1 MNFIQRHIVFAITAF
16 FLGIFIN
23 QVILQYYL
31 SSVSDYSMFA
41 HFLSPQEQIAVTRE
55 FFKNAGAYGEAG
67 ENTLIATGLG
77 FFISYIIAIVVHR
90 KFFAPKLE
98 SDRHGTAKFATI
110 KEIEATNLLQDP
122 KILDKVEKRH
132 GLIVG
137 AIEYKIGIPIVRY
150 DTGKALTLKQLMH
163 YGHQHMLLI
172 APTGGGK
179 GVGIVTPNLLNYPD
193 SVVMYDMKGKDWET
207 TAGHRAKNLNNV
219 CIKFEPTNGDGSSC
233 KYNPMEFIK
242 VGTPEEVS
250 QAGNLALMLID
261 GDGKGFD
268 GNHFKENGA
277 KLLGAIILHVIYTKK
292 DKNLASVAAMLSG
305 IDPDTG
311 DAYKSGVKG
320 WLGEMCGQGKDNS
333 GKPHESH
340 LAKYAI
346 AHNITKEV
354 AKEHLALLIDD
365 KGYNR
370 NIKQIASSLY
380 FNNGEKEVA
389 GIISSANSPLTL
401 FNDPIIAQNTS
412 ESTIN
417 LNDFQSG
424 AKAVSLY
431 IVVMANDQE
440 RIRPLT
446 RILITQIISTVQ
458 SSEHGKLREL
468 LFLLDEFATLKK
480 MPVVANALATIR
492 SFKARFLLVVQDL
505 SQLDE
510 YYDKLASSIIAN
522 CGVRIGYPSNDLVTN
537 EKLAKWTGDTT
548 YIAETVST
556 AVSKQQGFAMGSSA
570 TTTTSKQESHR
581 TLLTA
586 NEIATMGTRTL
597 IFREGK
603 NAIYGTSYNYRED
616 KSINGLLNLPLPA
629 AKKAA

>member
-1 MNFIQRHIVFAITAF
+1 MNFIQRHITFLITAF
-16 FLGIFIN
+16 FISIFIN
-23 QVILQYYL
+23 QTVLQYYL
-31 SSVSDYSMFA
+31 SQVSNYAMFS
-41 HFLSPQEQIAVTRE
+41 HWLYPNEQVSATME
-55 FFKNAGAYGEAG
+55 FFRNPQLYADAG
-67 ENTLIATGLG
+67 ENILIATGLG
-77 FFISYIIAIVVHR
+77 LFLSYVIIIAVHR
-90 KFFAPKLE
+90 KLFGSHLE
-98 SDRHGTAKFATI
+98 SDRHGSAKFATI
-110 KEIEATNLLQDP
+110 KEIQQTNLLQDP
-122 KILDKVEKRH
+122 KTLDKVEKRH

-137 AIEYKIGIPIVRY
+137 AIEHSSGIPIQRY
-150 DTGKALTLKQLMH
+150 DTHEKLTLRQLMH
-163 YGHQHMLLI
+163 FGHQHTLLI

-207 TAGHRAKNLNNV
+207 TAGHRANNLKNV

-233 KYNPMEFIK
+233 RYNPMEFIK

-277 KLLGAIILHVIYTKK
+277 KLLGAIILHVLYTKK
-292 DKNLASVAAMLSG
+292 AKNLASVAAMLSG

-311 DAYKSGVKG
+311 TAYKDGVKG
-320 WLGEMCGQGKDNS
+320 WLGEMCGQKKGL
-333 GKPHESH
+333 SH
-340 LAKYAI
+340 LLHYKDS
-346 AHNITKEV
+346 HNISEEE
-354 AKEHLALLIDD
+354 AKKRLALLVDD
-365 KGYNR
+365 TGYNR
-370 NIKQIASSLY
+370 NVKQISSSLY

-389 GIISSANSPLTL
+389 GIISSANTPLTL

-417 LNDFQSG
+417 LSDFQSG
-424 AKAVSLY
+424 DKPVSLY

-446 RILITQIISTVQ
+446 RILITQIISVVQ

-492 SFKARFLLVVQDL
+492 SFKARFMLVVQDL

-548 YIAETVST
+548 YIAETTST
-556 AVSKQQGFAMGSSA
+556 AISKQQGFGIGASS
-570 TTTTSKQESHR
+570 TTTTSKQESQR

-586 NEIATMGTRTL
+586 NEIATMGTKTL

-603 NAIYGTSYNYRED
+603 NAIFGTSYNYRED
-616 KSINGLLNLPLPA
+616 KRVEKFLNLKIPTM
-629 AKKAA
+629 KYGS